1 MGRLVIVITL
11 HGVAG
16 PFAILLVSMKQ
27 LQNLDLGLQFHQWNQ
42 DARKRLILNHVQLI
56 NCQNAQKD
64 ANQLI
69 RMDFLFI
76 KVLNSSEFMLTYPL
90 LANFRGMS

>member
-1 MGRLVIVITL
+1 MERLVIVITL

-27 LQNLDLGLQFHQWNQ
+27 LQNSDLGLQFHQWNP
-42 DARKRLILNHVQLI
+42 DAPKRLILNHVQLM

-64 ANQLI
+64 ANQQIL
-69 RMDFLFI
+69 MDFHFI
-76 KVLNSSEFMLTYPL
+76 KVLNSSEFILT
-90 LANFRGMS
+90 

>member
-1 MGRLVIVITL
+1 MGQLVIVITL

-27 LQNLDLGLQFHQWNQ
+27 LQSLDLGLQFHQWNQ
-42 DARKRLILNHVQLI
+42 DAPKRLILNLAQLM

-64 ANQLI
+64 ANQQKL
-69 RMDFLFI
+69 MDFRFI
-76 KVLNSSEFMLTYPL
+76 KVLNSSEFILT
-90 LANFRGMS
+90 